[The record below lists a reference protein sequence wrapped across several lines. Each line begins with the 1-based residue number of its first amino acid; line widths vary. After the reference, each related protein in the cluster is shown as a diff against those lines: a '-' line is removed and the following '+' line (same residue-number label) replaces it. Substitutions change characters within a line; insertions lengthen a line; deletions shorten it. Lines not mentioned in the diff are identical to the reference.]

1 MTEEQILELVKEH
14 FEEDWDDV
22 DGWEYSGNFD
32 AFVKFAQEIRKQ
44 TIDEVLTLIK
54 DVPNPEAHWTAIKR
68 ILDKYYD

>member
-1 MTEEQILELVKEH
+1 MTDEQILKLVKEH
-14 FEEDWDDV
+14 FEEDWDEV

-54 DVPNPEAHWTAIKR
+54 DVPNPEANRTAINR
-68 ILDKYYD
+68 ILNKYYD